1 MTIAAHITRRLE
13 VPPSET
19 QVALTEWQQGLP
31 LIGGTCGRL
40 RSAPGIWVA
49 AEPERASSDP
59 LELFETRGIMWVR
72 IWPLRVRLEGRVWSE
87 TETELSLCSM
97 NLTWPVGTT
106 SYIRA
111 ASEALESLAGT
122 LLATAERNKH
132 QTEPTHQLEPALK
145 RVSALTAA

>member
-1 MTIAAHITRRLE
+1 
-13 VPPSET
+13 
-19 QVALTEWQQGLP
+19 
-31 LIGGTCGRL
+31 
-40 RSAPGIWVA
+40 VA